1 MITYKFL
8 ILSFLNANVI
18 YMNYQHLEQPISMDT
33 QRRLLHYKVNYWLRF
48 QILNIHKFVNQSAV
62 VVKKRPTPQLKKKIK
77 REHSQF
83 QVLFQSLKLWA
94 NKLMEKQVRSHQAV
108 HKKTLCVKL
117 IMQTINFKDQTNASV
132 LV

>member
-108 HKKTLCVKL
+108 HKKILCVKL